1 MKKTLIA
8 LAVLAAS
15 GAAFAQSSVTI
26 SGKLRYAYEA
36 TKSATGAKANGA
48 RVTDGDLNFAAV
60 EDLGGGL
67 KATAAMAYVSRGRDT
82 AITARDASLSL
93 AGGFGSVMIGSVE
106 AGNGIIGLGGAGAPV
121 YGLDD
126 GVTLAGASNVDI
138 IKYTSPAFNGFT
150 FSVNTTD
157 ATTVLGQ
164 ESVAAT
170 VDSTGFGVN
179 YANGPLT
186 AAADVTNYGRNA
198 YVPSTAAQIAA
209 GVPDSRTR
217 ISANYNL
224 GVATVGAG
232 FQTSTNVANLKNTQ
246 QIFGVSVPMGAFVL
260 GAVAASSK
268 MDGVVGTNKGTDL
281 GVQYNLSKRTF
292 LAGHYQTTKAAGA
305 TASASKYRVQLA
317 HAF

>member
-1 MKKTLIA
+1 MR
-8 LAVLAAS
+8 
-15 GAAFAQSSVTI
+15 F
-26 SGKLRYAYEA
+26 AYES
-36 TKSATGAKANGA
+36 TKSATAAKANGL
-48 RVTDGDLNFAAV
+48 RVTDGDFALTAV
-60 EDLGGGL
+60 EDLGAGL
-67 KATAAMAYVSRGRDT
+67 KATAFMNVQSRGRDT
-82 AITARDASLSL
+82 AISGRDAYLSL
-93 AGGFGSVMIGSVE
+93 AGGFGSVMIGSLE
-106 AGNGIIGLGGAGAPV
+106 AGNGILGLGGAGAPV
-121 YGLDD
+121 YGLDN

-138 IKYTSPAFNGFT
+138 LKYTSPAFSGFT

-170 VDSTGFGVN
+170 ADSTGFGVN

-198 YVPSTAAQIAA
+198 YVPTTAAQIAA

-224 GVATVGAG
+224 GVATLGAG

-246 QIFGVSVPMGAFVL
+246 QVFGVSVPMGAFTL
-260 GAVAASSK
+260 GAVVASSK

-281 GVQYNLSKRTF
+281 GVQYNLSKRTYV
-292 LAGHYQTTKAAGA
+292 AGHYQTTKDAGA